1 MAKIMVQGA
10 TSSAGKS
17 LLCTGLCRYFY
28 KKGLKV
34 FPFKSQNMSRNAFV
48 DEDGHKIAT
57 AQVQQAFAC
66 NRKPDVKMN
75 PVLLIPKT
83 DVGSTVVLF
92 GEEFKD
98 MKAREYFEYKKEL
111 LPIIEKTFSEIESEN
126 DIVVVEGA
134 GSPAEINLRE
144 NDIVNMGLAELV
156 DLPVILVADID
167 RGGVFASLYGTVMLL
182 SENERNRIKGL
193 VINKFRGDKTLLD
206 SGIEEIEKLTGIPVI
221 GTIPYVKLNIPD
233 EDSLVDYDKP
243 ANHGGVTREELEIE
257 FDKLMNAIEENMDM
271 KLVEEIAGL

>member
-182 SENERNRIKGL
+182 SENERKRIKGL

-243 ANHGGVTREELEIE
+243 ANHGGVSREELEIE